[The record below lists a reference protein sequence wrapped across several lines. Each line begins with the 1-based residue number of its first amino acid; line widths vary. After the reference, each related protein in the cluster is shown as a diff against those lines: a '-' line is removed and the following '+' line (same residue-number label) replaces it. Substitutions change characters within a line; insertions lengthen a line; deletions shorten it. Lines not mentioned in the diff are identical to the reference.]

1 MEPVWV
7 GQTGPDQPPA
17 GLKSVRSP
25 VSSLVY
31 SIINLFFF
39 SSLKTCEILV
49 RTILYRLRQTCS
61 QANLYINLLT
71 LLLTLCECRNGN
83 DRPVCTYLVTLN
95 DWLPQVALQDGKSL
109 QRMTLLSPVF
119 YLSCFAED
127 DIDLLVTQ
135 LEKLNEQ
142 EQDDDDVIIR
152 ICFLDWFLQLTS
164 PFFLKNNQD
173 FSEYKEKQIRSTIQS
188 QLYIARKL
196 MHKIVL
202 AFFSNISSRNAMV
215 DYLQKFVQLNIK
227 RTHLTVSRL
236 D

>member
-1 MEPVWV
+1 
-7 GQTGPDQPPA
+7 
-17 GLKSVRSP
+17 L
-25 VSSLVY
+25 
-31 SIINLFFF
+31 F
-39 SSLKTCEILV
+39 SSLKSCEILV

-119 YLSCFAED
+119 YISCFAED

-152 ICFLDWFLQLTS
+152 V
-164 PFFLKNNQD
+164 FFL
-173 FSEYKEKQIRSTIQS
+173 I
-188 QLYIARKL
+188 
-196 MHKIVL
+196 
-202 AFFSNISSRNAMV
+202 
-215 DYLQKFVQLNIK
+215 
-227 RTHLTVSRL
+227 
-236 D
+236 